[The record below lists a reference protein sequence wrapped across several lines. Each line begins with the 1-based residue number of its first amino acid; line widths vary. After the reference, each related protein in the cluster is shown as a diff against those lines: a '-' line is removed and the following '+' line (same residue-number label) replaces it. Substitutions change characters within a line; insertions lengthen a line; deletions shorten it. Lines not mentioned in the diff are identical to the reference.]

1 MKKSTIVIICLLFLS
16 FNIFS
21 YTFSG
26 SNNNRS
32 GCADWQAADGDINT
46 FWQLAENENEG
57 YLIISGPEEKK
68 EKLIITAD
76 IPEDSII
83 QLYVKGGKGLKSI
96 SSCVKEGPFNGEF
109 EFNIKENTSQIIREN
124 EIYVLKVVG
133 EKAFETKIYEIE
145 CITNQE
151 NQDYEEW
158 GKINL
163 DDNYLYEMLIL
174 ESFQA
179 GLSWECILN
188 KREYFRK
195 AYDDFNINRI
205 CKYND
210 KGNG

>member
-96 SSCVKEGPFNGEF
+96 SSCVKEGPYNGEF
-109 EFNIKENTSQIIREN
+109 EFNIKENTS
-124 EIYVLKVVG
+124 
-133 EKAFETKIYEIE
+133 TKITYIITYELAKHSFDE
-145 CITNQE
+145 VMKRKDVSQE
-151 NQDYEEW
+151 FEIVLQDNIW
-158 GKINL
+158 KINKFTY
-163 DDNYLYEMLIL
+163 NNEPI
-174 ESFQA
+174 SF
-179 GLSWECILN
+179 E
-188 KREYFRK
+188 
-195 AYDDFNINRI
+195 
-205 CKYND
+205 
-210 KGNG
+210 